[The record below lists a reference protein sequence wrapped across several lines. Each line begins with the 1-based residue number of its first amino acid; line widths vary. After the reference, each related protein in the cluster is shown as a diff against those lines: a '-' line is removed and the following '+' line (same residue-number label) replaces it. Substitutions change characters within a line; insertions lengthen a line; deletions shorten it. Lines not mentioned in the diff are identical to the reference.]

1 MSKFE
6 QNYNEIFI
14 TSLVPSDISK
24 TIPANLIV
32 VSMYSRSGDRE
43 QD

>member
-1 MSKFE
+1 MSEFE
-6 QNYNEIFI
+6 QNDNEKFI
-14 TSLVPSDISK
+14 TSLILSDIPK
-24 TIPANLIV
+24 TIPANFIV